1 MTKQNEKIK
10 KALQTI
16 LSADGLF
23 FDVMMLDGVCPK
35 GLGMTGRYENQCN
48 AENKRVLCPACWRAA
63 LEVSK

>member
-1 MTKQNEKIK
+1 VTKQNEKIK

-16 LSADGLF
+16 LAADGLF

-48 AENKRVLCPACWRAA
+48 AENKRILCPACWRAA
-63 LEVSK
+63 LEVKI

>member
-16 LSADGLF
+16 IAADGLF
-23 FDVMMLDGVCPK
+23 FDMMILDGVCPK
-35 GLGMTGRYENQCN
+35 GLGMTGQYENQCN

-63 LEVSK
+63 LGVSK

>member
-1 MTKQNEKIK
+1 MTEQNEKIK

-16 LSADGLF
+16 LAADGLF
-23 FDVMMLDGVCPK
+23 FDMMMLDGVCPK

-63 LEVSK
+63 LGVSK

>member
-16 LSADGLF
+16 IAADGLF
-23 FDVMMLDGVCPK
+23 FDMMMLDGVCPK

>member
-16 LSADGLF
+16 IAADGLF
-23 FDVMMLDGVCPK
+23 FDMMILDGVCPK

-48 AENKRVLCPACWRAA
+48 AENKRMLCPACWRMA
-63 LEVSK
+63 LGV

>member
-16 LSADGLF
+16 IAADGLF
-23 FDVMMLDGVCPK
+23 FDLMMLDSVCPK

-48 AENKRVLCPACWRAA
+48 AENKRILCPACWRAA
-63 LEVSK
+63 LEVKI